1 MDFSVSAESQAFV
14 DRAAAF
20 ARERV
25 APLAADID
33 RTATYP
39 RALVSEA
46 AALGLVGMT
55 VPAEWGG
62 AGQDYLTYALA
73 VEAVASGSATLAVIL
88 AISNSLVAEPIV
100 TAGTREQRTRW
111 LRPLV
116 TGQMLGAFAISEA
129 DAGSDAHNQQTTARR
144 DGDDWVLTGRKTW
157 IANAEHADVALVF
170 ARVEG
175 VPADR
180 CITAFLVPLDRPGI
194 SRAPLDSLGV
204 RGLGCVD
211 LGLDGV
217 RVTADARLGDTGDGW
232 RIALEALAGGRVAIA
247 AQALGVGRAALDEA
261 LDYARHRHAFGQPI
275 GDFQAIQFQLA
286 DLAADLEAARVL
298 MWKAADERSRGSVAA
313 MEAAMAKLQASEAAH
328 RAADRAMQI
337 QASAGYQRGSRIE
350 RLFRDIRAA
359 EIYQGTS
366 EVQRLV
372 ISRHLIGN

>member
-1 MDFSVSAESQAFV
+1 MDFALSADSQAFV
-14 DRAAAF
+14 DRATAF
-20 ARERV
+20 ARDRV
-25 APLAADID
+25 EPLAAEID
-33 RTATYP
+33 RTAAYP

-46 AALGLVGMT
+46 AALGLVGVT
-55 VPAEWGG
+55 VPGEWGG
-62 AGQDYLTYALA
+62 AGRDYMTYALA
-73 VEAVASGSATLAVIL
+73 IEAVAARSATVAVIL

-100 TAGTREQRTRW
+100 TSGTNEQRERW

-116 TGQMLGAFAISEA
+116 SGRALGAFAISEA
-129 DAGSDAHNQQTTARR
+129 DAGSDAHNQQTTAQA
-144 DGDDWVLTGRKTW
+144 DGAEWVLSGRKTW
-157 IANAEHADVALVF
+157 VANAEHADMALVF
-170 ARVEG
+170 ARVAG
-175 VPADR
+175 APVDR
-180 CITAFLVPLDRPGI
+180 SITAFLVPLDCSGV
-194 SRAPLDSLGV
+194 SRTPLDSLGV

-211 LGLDGV
+211 LALEHV
-217 RVTADARLGDTGDGW
+217 RLGADARLGETGDGW
-232 RIALEALAGGRVAIA
+232 RIALDALAGGRIAIA
-247 AQALGVGRAALDEA
+247 AQALGVGQSALDEA
-261 LDYARHRHAFGQPI
+261 LDYARTRHAFGQRI

-298 MWKAADERSRGSVAA
+298 MWKAADMRARGSAAA

-372 ISRHLIGN
+372 ISRHLLGN